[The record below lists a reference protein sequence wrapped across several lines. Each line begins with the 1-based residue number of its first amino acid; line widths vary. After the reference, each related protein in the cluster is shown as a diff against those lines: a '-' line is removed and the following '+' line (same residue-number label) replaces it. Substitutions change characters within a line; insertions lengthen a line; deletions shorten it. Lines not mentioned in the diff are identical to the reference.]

1 MQDWTAGYI
10 TDIPYTCGYYHEMNP
25 LWLRLVFASC
35 GAVFPDAGAACELG
49 YGQGLSTTIHA
60 SATQWQWHGTDF
72 NPSQASFARHL
83 AAHTGAAPEL
93 AADSFAEFA
102 ARTDLPDFDLICL
115 HGIWSWITDDNRR
128 VLVDFI
134 RRKLKIGGV
143 LYLSY
148 NAMPGWAPLL
158 PLRQLLAGHAANLGG
173 SRLKRT
179 EQALDFAKRVVATAP
194 LYLRNAPQLAE
205 RLQSLEEH
213 SPHYLAHEYLNGTWQ
228 PMHFSAVADWLHE
241 ARLEYVCNA
250 NPLDQIE
257 ALNTTPEQQAL
268 MAEIDDP
275 LQREDLRDLMISRS
289 FRKDCWIKGRRPLPA
304 SAAEALLRTQRV
316 VLAVPR
322 ERVQLTIR
330 SAAREA
336 SLHEAIH
343 LPLLDCLQDQQILTL
358 GELETRLRAHNVS
371 PPQLRE
377 AVMVLAGSGYL
388 APAHGDAAI
397 EQLCPRVQA
406 FNRHLL
412 EYARSDA
419 QIQYLASP
427 VTGGGLAVD
436 RISQLMLLAR
446 QEGLPREQWPAYAWH
461 CLEAHGQRLLKDG
474 VPVESEADNIAE
486 LDLLAGMMQAEL
498 LPVLQRLKA
507 V

>member
-25 LWLRLVFASC
+25 LWLRLIFASS
-35 GAVFPDAGAACELG
+35 GAVFPDAGTACELG
-49 YGQGLSTTIHA
+49 YGLGLSTAIHA
-60 SATQWQWHGTDF
+60 SATPWQWHGTDF
-72 NPSQASFARHL
+72 NPGQASFAQHL
-83 AAHTGAAPEL
+83 AAHSGAAPLL

-115 HGIWSWITDDNRR
+115 HGIWSWVTDDNRQ

-134 RRKLKIGGV
+134 RRKLKVGGV

-158 PLRQLLAGHAANLGG
+158 PLRQLLAGHAAAPGG

-179 EQALDFAKRVVATAP
+179 EQALAFAKRVVATAP
-194 LYLRNAPQLAE
+194 LYLRNAPQFAE
-205 RLQSLEEH
+205 RLQGLEAH
-213 SPHYLAHEYLNGTWQ
+213 SPHYLAHEYLNGSWQ
-228 PMHFSAVADWLHE
+228 PMHFSTVAGWLHP
-241 ARLEYVCNA
+241 ARLDYVCNA

-268 MAEIDDP
+268 LAEVDDP

-289 FRKDCWIKGRRPLPA
+289 FRKDCWVKGRRALA
-304 SAAEALLRTQRV
+304 LSAAEALLRAQRV

-322 ERVQLTIR
+322 ERVQLTVR

-336 SLHEAIH
+336 TLHEAVH

-358 GELETRLRAHNVS
+358 GELETRLRAHAVTPS
-371 PPQLRE
+371 QLRE

-388 APAHGDAAI
+388 APAHDDTTI
-397 EQLCPRVQA
+397 EQLRPRVQA

-412 EYARSDA
+412 ESARSEA

-446 QEGLPREQWPAYAWH
+446 QEGVPREQWPAYAWH
-461 CLEAHGQRLLKDG
+461 CLDTHGQRLLKDG
-474 VPVESEADNIAE
+474 QAVESRADNIAE
-486 LDLLAGMMQAEL
+486 LGLLADAMQTEL

-507 V
+507 I